1 VSDLRPTISW
11 LLVAMVGVIG
21 AGAAVLGITQAP
33 SNVSLNKAVA
43 NTLAA
48 SSYNEV
54 VTQTGP
60 TGTATDYL
68 TFHAKPATLGGYIE
82 ESGRRTYV
90 YVIGNTEYQSVPVAS
105 GTPPHGLTFYKQKG
119 PGAAAVDP
127 ARHYLG
133 FAKTGKNVTQSAG
146 TYSFSLSQQGQT
158 GHFAYTVS
166 GQYVSGVLLTVATA
180 SASESVHVVIAQV
193 GSARPVT
200 LPKNIKIVKAPTTP
214 TPG

>member
-1 VSDLRPTISW
+1 VSDLRQTISW
-11 LLVAMVGVIG
+11 LLVAMVGVVG
-21 AGAAVLGITQAP
+21 AGAAVLAISQAP

-54 VTQTGP
+54 VTQNGP
-60 TGTATDYL
+60 TQTGSTATVTDYL
-68 TFHAKPATLGGYIE
+68 TFVKPSTLGGFIE

-105 GTPPHGLTFYKQKG
+105 GTPPHGLTFYKQTG

-127 ARHYLG
+127 ARHYLA
-133 FAKTGKNVTQSAG
+133 FAKTGKNITESGG

-158 GHFAYTVS
+158 GNFAYTVS
-166 GQYVSGVLLTVATA
+166 GSYVSQIVLTVST
-180 SASESVHVVIAQV
+180 ESVHVVISQV

-200 LPKNIKIVKAPTTP
+200 LPKNIKIVKAPATQS
-214 TPG
+214 PG